1 MANTSKD
8 LLHLEH
14 KHNNPSTSPLA
25 LGFSLSL
32 WCRFICIYIY
42 VGLFLFY
49 LYFILCIIFCA
60 ESTLLVCK
68 KDSFP
73 QPQIPV
79 PEGKPVTA
87 PVPKSQGTHY
97 PSFSSQFIIRMH
109 YETELLWL
117 IFVHPLK
124 HIFSIFKQHYEFLNN
139 IIYVFSHTFSPTHIF
154 NYVCSL

>member
-1 MANTSKD
+1 M
-8 LLHLEH
+8 
-14 KHNNPSTSPLA
+14 
-25 LGFSLSL
+25 
-32 WCRFICIYIY
+32 
-42 VGLFLFY
+42 
-49 LYFILCIIFCA
+49 IFCA

-79 PEGKPVTA
+79 PDGKPVTA

-124 HIFSIFKQHYEFLNN
+124 HIFLIFKQLFKQHY
-139 IIYVFSHTFSPTHIF
+139 IHIF
-154 NYVCSL
+154 THFFTDAYFQLCLQSLSACHKHPYMFHSFVCLDFIYQLLQSQHYFPKMVF